1 MENKMVDEDEQM
13 EMECEESIT
22 RMKNQKI
29 NIFRSFKHKLQKT
42 VSSSVFIVYYL

>member
-1 MENKMVDEDEQM
+1 MENKMVDEDEQ

-22 RMKNQKI
+22 RMKYQKI